1 MPLNKQKG
9 NMYGFVDFTW
19 NPIRGRCPHKCIYC
33 YMKDFPVGELR
44 LDTKCLKDNLGEG
57 RFIFVGSSTDM
68 FSIKVPSDW
77 INQVLEHCKKFDNT
91 YLFQSKNTIN
101 LGTIDLRKE
110 FPAKTILGTT
120 LETNRDTQLISI
132 ETDATYDRTIYFRGI
147 KGRKMVSIEPILD
160 FDLDVFTKWI
170 KEIDPEFVSIG
181 ADSQN
186 HHLLEPPADKIKALI
201 KELKTFT
208 KVIEKPNLGR
218 LLG

>member
-1 MPLNKQKG
+1 
-9 NMYGFVDFTW
+9 
-19 NPIRGRCPHKCIYC
+19 
-33 YMKDFPVGELR
+33 
-44 LDTKCLKDNLGEG
+44 
-57 RFIFVGSSTDM
+57 
-68 FSIKVPSDW
+68 
-77 INQVLEHCKKFDNT
+77 
-91 YLFQSKNTIN
+91 
-101 LGTIDLRKE
+101 
-110 FPAKTILGTT
+110 
-120 LETNRDTQLISI
+120 
-132 ETDATYDRTIYFRGI
+132 
-147 KGRKMVSIEPILD
+147 MVSIEPILD